1 MQENYPANIAALTME
16 QSLRLIVTSF
26 EMVKVEDLNRMITV
40 LRPSALAATR
50 TSTKDMCCQ
59 NPIGYRCLRM
69 RTVPLLVNFLNWD
82 LLPYPKALDGLRQG
96 PSPHEYSAL

>member
-1 MQENYPANIAALTME
+1 
-16 QSLRLIVTSF
+16 
-26 EMVKVEDLNRMITV
+26 
-40 LRPSALAATR
+40 
-50 TSTKDMCCQ
+50 
-59 NPIGYRCLRM
+59 LRM